1 MKRLLSVMFILFLA
15 CVSSE
20 SKAKKILEQGLNDAS
35 SFVRVSAA
43 KALMKLGDVR
53 GKGLLLEMAAEEGT
67 EQQVN
72 ALNALYD
79 AGYAVL
85 DQFVIRL
92 CSEPSTAVREAAYRI
107 VASSNEQ
114 EARTIL
120 LQGVLDES
128 SRVREIAYPGLGKF
142 EETDALLQGLRDSD
156 PSVRIAVART
166 LGKSGTEGM
175 ADFIREELKTYR
187 PDVWS
192 KGVIAIAGLN
202 DTTSIDLFR
211 RLLDEGTDELKINA
225 AEALLIL
232 DDRSGVQTLLRAMQ
246 SKDPFVRIHAV
257 EVLAR
262 YDVPEAYDELKAAVR
277 DEYINVAVLA
287 LEALA
292 AYDAVNQKKLFVE
305 VMDGSSVLL
314 RVGAAFAYLR
324 S

>member
-1 MKRLLSVMFILFLA
+1 MKKLVSVVFILLLA
-15 CVSSE
+15 CVSNE

-35 SFVRVSAA
+35 SSVRVSAA
-43 KALMKLGDVR
+43 RALMKLGDGR
-53 GKGLLLEMAAEEGT
+53 GENLLMEMAAEEGT

-79 AGYAVL
+79 AGYTAFEP
-85 DQFVIRL
+85 FVIRL
-92 CSEPSTAVREAAYRI
+92 CSDPVTAVRVAAYRI

-156 PSVRIAVART
+156 PIVRIAVART
-166 LGKSGTEGM
+166 LGELGTEGM
-175 ADFIREELKTYR
+175 ADFIREELKKLR
-187 PDVWS
+187 LDVWG
-192 KGVIAIAGLN
+192 KGVVAIAELN
-202 DTTSIDLFR
+202 DTNSVDLLK
-211 RLLDEGTDELKINA
+211 RLLNEGTDELKIRA

-232 DDRSGVQTLLRAMQ
+232 NDHSGVQTVLRAMK
-246 SKDPFVRIHAV
+246 SNDPFIRIHAV
-257 EVLAR
+257 DVLSR
-262 YDVPEAYDELKAAVR
+262 YDVPEAYDDLKAAVN

-287 LEALA
+287 LEALGI
-292 AYDAVNQKKLFVE
+292 YDAVNQKKLFVE

-314 RVGAAFAYLR
+314 RISAAYAYLR